1 MTLPRLLIISAII
14 LFSIIGVAALFKNK
28 SPHANFIMEPATSH
42 PPIEI
47 EIKSNSFSNSALPS
61 LSQTPSSPLPT
72 PSLKAK
78 DKELSDKD
86 SDDQLNSSEK
96 VLELKAQLPEENRV
110 LELFNTTSP
119 KFPIVET
126 ITYKSR
132 VNWQKGRPAWLSDYA
147 NYYKTSRHFI
157 ARSLNGKPDYLKQ
170 DISEGAR
177 FNILHPHKMI
187 HFHLLIDL
195 SRCQMWFY
203 YYDINAKEKV
213 LVKTYQVGLGRL
225 DPSTNSGLLTPLGI
239 YSLGPRVAVYTP
251 KIMGIH
257 QGAKVE
263 MIRIFGTRW
272 IPFEKELH
280 GTTAPAKG
288 LGIHGMPWL
297 IKNGT
302 LVEDTN
308 SLGKYESDGCIRMA
322 AEDIEELYS
331 IIISRP
337 TTIELTKD
345 FFKAEN
351 NMQTIIEIANK

>member
-1 MTLPRLLIISAII
+1 MTLPKLLIISAII

-28 SPHANFIMEPATSH
+28 PPHSDFISEPVSSP

-47 EIKSNSFSNSALPS
+47 EINSDSFSSSALSS
-61 LSQTPSSPLPT
+61 LSQTSSSPLPA

-78 DKELSDKD
+78 DGEFSDKD
-86 SDDQLNSSEK
+86 SNDPFNSPEK
-96 VLELKAQLPEENRV
+96 VLEFKAQLPEENRV
-110 LELFNTTSP
+110 MEFFNTTSP

-147 NYYKTSRHFI
+147 NHYKTSRHFI

-170 DISEGAR
+170 DVNEGAR

-203 YYDINAKEKV
+203 YYDINTKEKV
-213 LVKTYQVGLGRL
+213 LVKTYKVGLGRL
-225 DPSTNSGLLTPLGI
+225 DPSARSGLLTPLGI
-239 YSLGPRVAVYTP
+239 YSLGSRVAVYSP

-297 IKNGT
+297 VKNGT
-302 LVEDTN
+302 LMEDTN
-308 SLGKYESDGCIRMA
+308 SLSKYESDGCIRMA

-337 TTIELTKD
+337 TTLELTKD

-351 NMQTIIEIANK
+351 SIETIIEIANK